1 MKTASGVTIISHGQM
16 VDGTGKAAVP
26 DAAVVVRD
34 GRIAYAGPVG
44 GAPEIPPEAER
55 IDARGGTILPGLV
68 EAHFHPT
75 YFNVA
80 ELADLDVKY
89 PVEYVTLLAASNAKL
104 ALECGYTAAR
114 SGGSLHNID
123 VWLKKAIENDLV
135 VGPRFAASGR
145 EICGVGGLMDWNPD

>member
-1 MKTASGVTIISHGQM
+1 MKTARGVTLIRNGRL
-16 VDGTGKAAVP
+16 VDGNGTPPVP

-34 GRIAYAGPVG
+34 GRISYAGPVA
-44 GAPEIPPEAER
+44 GAPEVPPDAAR

-89 PVEYVTLLAASNAKL
+89 PVEYVTILAACNAKL
-104 ALECGYTAAR
+104 ALECG
-114 SGGSLHNID
+114 
-123 VWLKKAIENDLV
+123 
-135 VGPRFAASGR
+135 
-145 EICGVGGLMDWNPD
+145 